1 MKRHTRTMLTLIA
14 VGIIIAAAVWS
25 IIISKNDP
33 LEAVAAELNAHGYS
47 LRGDDLYILGGRV
60 DSTVREALE
69 GSTDA
74 DGLELIVSAAKQAGF
89 AADIDR
95 RGEVSILLY
104 QCEKGVMTIYL
115 IDGEI
120 ELCFIQ
126 TDGGE
131 VYPI

>member
-1 MKRHTRTMLTLIA
+1 MRTVTLCGGTIF
-14 VGIIIAAAVWS
+14 IY
-25 IIISKNDP
+25 
-33 LEAVAAELNAHGYS
+33 AAE
-47 LRGDDLYILGGRV
+47 V
-60 DSTVREALE
+60 
-69 GSTDA
+69 
-74 DGLELIVSAAKQAGF
+74 ELMVSAAKQAGF
-89 AADIDR
+89 AADMDR

-126 TDGGE
+126 TQSGE

>member
-1 MKRHTRTMLTLIA
+1 MLTLIA

-33 LEAVAAELNAHGYS
+33 LEAIANELNAHGYS
-47 LRGDDLYILGGRV
+47 MRGDELYILGGK
-60 DSTVREALE
+60 
-69 GSTDA
+69 TDA
-74 DGLELIVSAAKQAGF
+74 TIREVLAQGEDAGAEELIAAAARQAGF

-95 RGEVSILLY
+95 RGEITILLY
-104 QCEKGVMTIYL
+104 QCDKGVMTIYL

-126 TDGGE
+126 TQNGE
-131 VYPI
+131 VCPI

>member
-33 LEAVAAELNAHGYS
+33 LEAIANELNAHGYS
-47 LRGDDLYILGGRV
+47 MRGDELYILGGKV
-60 DSTVREALE
+60 NATIREVLAQGE
-69 GSTDA
+69 DA
-74 DGLELIVSAAKQAGF
+74 GAEELIAAAARQAGF

-95 RGEVSILLY
+95 RGEITILLY
-104 QCEKGVMTIYL
+104 QCDKGVMTIYL

-126 TDGGE
+126 TQSGE
-131 VYPI
+131 VCPI

>member
-1 MKRHTRTMLTLIA
+1 MLTLIA

-33 LEAVAAELNAHGYS
+33 LEAIANELNAHGYS
-47 LRGDDLYILGGRV
+47 MRGDELYILGGKA
-60 DSTVREALE
+60 DATIREVLAQGE
-69 GSTDA
+69 DA
-74 DGLELIVSAAKQAGF
+74 GAEELIAAAARQAGF

-95 RGEVSILLY
+95 RGEITILLY
-104 QCEKGVMTIYL
+104 QCDKGVMTIYL

-126 TDGGE
+126 TQSGE
-131 VYPI
+131 VCPI

>member
-1 MKRHTRTMLTLIA
+1 MLTLIA

-33 LEAVAAELNAHGYS
+33 LEAIANELNAHGYS
-47 LRGDDLYILGGRV
+47 MRGDELYILGGKV
-60 DSTVREALE
+60 NATIREVLAQGE
-69 GSTDA
+69 DA
-74 DGLELIVSAAKQAGF
+74 GAEELIAAAARQAGF

-95 RGEVSILLY
+95 RGEITILLY
-104 QCEKGVMTIYL
+104 QCDKGVMTIYL

-126 TDGGE
+126 TQSGE
-131 VYPI
+131 VCPI

>member
-25 IIISKNDP
+25 SIISKNDP
-33 LEAVAAELNAHGYS
+33 LEAVANELNAHGYS
-47 LRGDDLYILGGRV
+47 MRGDELYILGGKA
-60 DSTVREALE
+60 DPTIREVLD
-69 GSTDA
+69 GSIDA
-74 DGLELIVSAAKQAGF
+74 AEAELMVSAAKQAGF
-89 AADIDR
+89 AADMDR

-104 QCEKGVMTIYL
+104 QCDKGVMTIYL

-126 TDGGE
+126 TQSGE

>member
-1 MKRHTRTMLTLIA
+1 MLTIIA

-25 IIISKNDP
+25 IIISQNDP

-47 LRGDDLYILGGRV
+47 MRGDELYILG
-60 DSTVREALE
+60 E
-69 GSTDA
+69 DA
-74 DGLELIVSAAKQAGF
+74 AETELIVSAAKQAGF

-104 QCEKGVMTIYL
+104 QFEKGVRTIYL

>member
-25 IIISKNDP
+25 GIISQNDP

-47 LRGDDLYILGGRV
+47 MRGDELYILGGKA
-60 DSTVREALE
+60 DSTIREVLS
-69 GSTDA
+69 GSEDA
-74 DGLELIVSAAKQAGF
+74 AEAELIVSAAKQVGF

-104 QCEKGVMTIYL
+104 QCDKGVMTIYL

>member
-1 MKRHTRTMLTLIA
+1 M
-14 VGIIIAAAVWS
+14 GIIIAAAVWS
-25 IIISKNDP
+25 SIISKNDP
-33 LEAVAAELNAHGYS
+33 LEAVANELNAHGYS
-47 LRGDDLYILGGRV
+47 MRGDELYILGGKA
-60 DSTVREALE
+60 DSTIREVLS
-69 GSTDA
+69 GSEDA
-74 DGLELIVSAAKQAGF
+74 AEAELMVSAAKQAGF

-126 TDGGE
+126 TQSGE

>member
-14 VGIIIAAAVWS
+14 AGIIIAAAVWS

-33 LEAVAAELNAHGYS
+33 LEAIANELNAYGYS
-47 LRGDDLYILGGRV
+47 MRGDELYILGGKV
-60 DSTVREALE
+60 NATIREVLAQGE
-69 GSTDA
+69 DA
-74 DGLELIVSAAKQAGF
+74 GAEELIAAAARQAGF

-95 RGEVSILLY
+95 RGEITILLY
-104 QCEKGVMTIYL
+104 QCDKGVMTIYL

-126 TDGGE
+126 TQSGE
-131 VYPI
+131 VCPI

>member
-33 LEAVAAELNAHGYS
+33 LEAIANELNAHGYS
-47 LRGDDLYILGGRV
+47 MRGDELYILGGKA
-60 DSTVREALE
+60 DATIREVLAQGE
-69 GSTDA
+69 DA
-74 DGLELIVSAAKQAGF
+74 GAEELIAAAARQAGF

-95 RGEVSILLY
+95 RGEITVLLY
-104 QCEKGVMTIYL
+104 QCDKGVMTIYL

-126 TDGGE
+126 TQSGE
-131 VYPI
+131 VCPI

>member
-1 MKRHTRTMLTLIA
+1 MLTLIA

-25 IIISKNDP
+25 SIISKNDP
-33 LEAVAAELNAHGYS
+33 LEAVANELNA
-47 LRGDDLYILGGRV
+47 DDLYILGGKA
-60 DSTVREALE
+60 DSTIREVLD
-69 GSTDA
+69 GSIDA
-74 DGLELIVSAAKQAGF
+74 AEAELMVSAAEQAGF
-89 AADIDR
+89 AADMDR

-126 TDGGE
+126 TQSGE